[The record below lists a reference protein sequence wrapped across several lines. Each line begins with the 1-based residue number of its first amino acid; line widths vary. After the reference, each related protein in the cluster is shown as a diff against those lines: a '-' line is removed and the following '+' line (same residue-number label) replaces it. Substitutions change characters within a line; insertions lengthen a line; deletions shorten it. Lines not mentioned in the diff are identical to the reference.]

1 MSTTTVQL
9 WCQAGE
15 HYWDRPQK
23 RGPRPAHC
31 PEHKPAVEAAAKR
44 PSTALAAMQEG
55 RERAARKRREES
67 LERVEEW
74 RRWLSE
80 DREWWA
86 SVKAAE
92 ICENP
97 GLELARP
104 AGPCLIP
111 EANDFDVA
119 REEGLIA

>member
-23 RGPRPAHC
+23 RGRRPEHC

-44 PSTALAAMQEG
+44 PSPNQVAMQEG
-55 RERAARKRREES
+55 RERAARERRKES
-67 LERVEEW
+67 LARVEAW
-74 RRWLSE
+74 RRWLGE
-80 DREWWA
+80 DRTWWA
-86 SVKAAE
+86 SVREAE
-92 ICENP
+92 RHENP
-97 GLELARP
+97 RLELPRP
-104 AGPCLIP
+104 TGVCVIP

>member
-23 RGPRPAHC
+23 RGRRPEHC
-31 PEHKPAVEAAAKR
+31 PAHKPAVEAAAKR
-44 PSTALAAMQEG
+44 PSPNQVAMQEG
-55 RERAARKRREES
+55 RERAARERREAS
-67 LERVEEW
+67 LARIEAF
-74 RRWLSE
+74 RRWLIE

-86 SVKAAE
+86 SVRAAE

-104 AGPCLIP
+104 GVCVIP
-111 EANDFDVA
+111 ESIDFDVA
-119 REEGLIA
+119 REEGLVA